1 MGVTVVFWSPVSGQ
15 AGTTT
20 NLLAAAT
27 CMGLDY
33 SVRLLMF
40 GHLQRSYAAVERAYY
55 RPAEREG
62 RHNPDTGID
71 ALMRLLKNRKLEP
84 AMLRDYA
91 LPLLRD
97 RLDILPGSLKQE
109 DVFIG
114 RAKEW
119 LTSLLAVARKAY
131 DVVLLDGGSGSG
143 SDWNELLRQ
152 QADVWVVCL
161 PQNRLQL
168 ERFFQSAE
176 AAMLQSRKALFV
188 FGQFDPYS
196 TLTVRNLM
204 RQFRTGTPAY
214 PLVHHTGWMD
224 AVQHGEAI
232 PFWFR
237 NRKIANGHE
246 KYLFVQQTR
255 RLAQAVIDSAGVNQL
270 LFGGKEGEAP

>member
-27 CMGLDY
+27 CMGLEY
-33 SVRLLMF
+33 SARLLML
-40 GHLQRSYAAVERAYY
+40 GHLQNDYAAVERAYY
-55 RPAEREG
+55 RPTERES
-62 RHNPDTGID
+62 RHTPDAGID
-71 ALMRLLKNRKLEP
+71 ALLRLLKNRKLEP
-84 AMLRDYA
+84 VMLRDYA

-97 RLDILPGSLKQE
+97 RLDILPGSIKQE
-109 DVFIG
+109 DVFIET
-114 RAKEW
+114 AKEW
-119 LTSLLAVARKAY
+119 LISLLAVARRAY

-143 SDWNELLRQ
+143 SAWNELLRQ

-161 PQNRLQL
+161 PQNRLLL

-176 AAMLQSRKALFV
+176 VAMLQSRKTLLV
-188 FGQFDPYS
+188 FGQYDPYS
-196 TLTVRNLM
+196 TLTVKNLM
-204 RQFRTGTPAY
+204 RQFRIGTPAY

-237 NRKIANGHE
+237 NRKIASGHE
-246 KYLFVQQTR
+246 NHLFVQQAR
-255 RLAQAVIDSAGVNQL
+255 RLAQAVIDSAGANPL